1 MKLSLTTEIVFK
13 MTAWT
18 IPQPDTKPQDWD
30 EYDPDRDPPS
40 ANYLVYDT
48 HKDAPP
54 GFAVRVGKK
63 ASVFLVDKMV
73 KG

>member
-13 MTAWT
+13 MSGWT
-18 IPQPDTKPQDWD
+18 VPQPDSKPLDWD
-30 EYDPDRDPPS
+30 EYDPAFDPPS

-54 GFAVRVGKK
+54 GSLWGSRAARK
-63 ASVFLVDKMV
+63 ATSR
-73 KG
+73 